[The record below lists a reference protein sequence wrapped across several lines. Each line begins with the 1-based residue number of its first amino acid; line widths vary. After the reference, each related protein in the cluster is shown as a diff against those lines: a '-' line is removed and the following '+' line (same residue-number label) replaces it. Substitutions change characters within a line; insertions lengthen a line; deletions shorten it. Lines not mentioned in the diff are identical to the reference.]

1 MRGLRLGGHPLHPAL
16 VHFPV
21 ACWTA
26 APVLDA
32 VYLLTQDSAWWQ
44 AESWCLAV
52 GVGMGLLAMG
62 AGLLDLM
69 AIPDGHPGEAAAQRH
84 MLLMG
89 SAWSVFV
96 IALVLHPL
104 RGPASPLQVWTD
116 LGLTLLG
123 FALLTVGAY
132 AGARL
137 VYDFGIGRNPDL
149 RP

>member
-1 MRGLRLGGHPLHPAL
+1 MQGLRIAGHPLHPAL

-21 ACWTA
+21 VCWTA
-26 APVLDA
+26 APVLDG
-32 VYLLTQDSAWWQ
+32 VYLLTQDPVWWQ
-44 AESWCLAV
+44 AGSWCLAV
-52 GVGMGLLAMG
+52 GVGIGLLAMC
-62 AGLLDLM
+62 AGFMDLM
-69 AIPDGHPGEAAAQRH
+69 AIPSGHTGEAVAQRH

-96 IALVLHPL
+96 VALVLRPL
-104 RGPASPLQVWTD
+104 RSQPSLAQAWTD

-123 FALLTVGAY
+123 FAILGVGAY

-137 VYDFGIGRNPDL
+137 VYDFGIGRNPDP